1 MDLITEKALRLLQNI
16 FSFEKINK
24 KILPLEREFKPEE
37 EYEYFEITNY
47 FEFVNEENIQKLIE
61 LAIFMR
67 RESEKN
73 KSYNVAINNLV
84 KYTTIGNY
92 LNDTR
97 ASIDFDDALS
107 KIIHAN
113 DILFEY
119 KSKNGVITYGYIVDK
134 NSKYTGCVLIEG
146 VKKDGNKYKAI
157 INVIKFC
164 INVFMYTADRYT
176 MQ

>member
-1 MDLITEKALRLLQNI
+1 MDLITEKALSLLQNI

-73 KSYNVAINNLV
+73 KNYNVAINNLV

-113 DILFEY
+113 DIRFEY
-119 KSKNGVITYGYIVDK
+119 KNKNGEITYGHINNK

-146 VKKDGNKYKAI
+146 VKKDGNKYEAI
-157 INVIKFC
+157 IDVIKFC

>member
-1 MDLITEKALRLLQNI
+1 
-16 FSFEKINK
+16 
-24 KILPLEREFKPEE
+24 
-37 EYEYFEITNY
+37 
-47 FEFVNEENIQKLIE
+47 
-61 LAIFMR
+61 MR

-73 KSYNVAINNLV
+73 KSYNVAINSLV

-107 KIIHAN
+107 KIIHTN
-113 DILFEY
+113 DIQFEY
-119 KSKNGVITYGYIVDK
+119 KNKNGEITYGYIIDK
-134 NSKYTGCVLIEG
+134 NSKYTGYVLIEG
-146 VKKDGNKYKAI
+146 AKRDGNKYKAI
-157 INVIKFC
+157 IDVIKFC

>member
-73 KSYNVAINNLV
+73 KSYNVAINSLV

-92 LNDTR
+92 FNDTT

-113 DILFEY
+113 NIQIEY
-119 KSKNGVITYGYIVDK
+119 KNKNGEITYGYIIDK
-134 NSKYTGCVLIEG
+134 NSKYTGYVLIED

-164 INVFMYTADRYT
+164 INAFMYTADRYT

>member
-1 MDLITEKALRLLQNI
+1 
-16 FSFEKINK
+16 
-24 KILPLEREFKPEE
+24 
-37 EYEYFEITNY
+37 
-47 FEFVNEENIQKLIE
+47 
-61 LAIFMR
+61 MR

-73 KSYNVAINNLV
+73 KNYNVAINNLV

-113 DILFEY
+113 DIRFEY
-119 KSKNGVITYGYIVDK
+119 KNKNGEIKYGHINNK

-146 VKKDGNKYKAI
+146 VKKDGNKYEAI
-157 INVIKFC
+157 IDVIKFC